1 MKLFN
6 AGNRHTLSSSKRAPY
21 QFLDS
26 LFTAYA
32 EGRDLADVAVRD
44 AARVSGFLALR
55 TRH

>member
-6 AGNRHTLSSSKRAPY
+6 AGNGHTLSSSKRAPY

-44 AARVSGFLALR
+44 APA
-55 TRH
+55 